1 MKTPSNKAVIVG
13 QRMEM
18 ECQTDNRSLFRK
30 WDFLQVG
37 SYTPRTIATN
47 DKSNISIVTNML
59 RFGVHLDQKGSIVLY
74 SNSTES
80 KDAGVYICQ
89 GQTGSTE
96 FKYSAQMIVLGR
108 YSTCTCICISIWNI
122 FSRIGDVQPT
132 KPMMHIAYPQCFH
145 EI

>member
-1 MKTPSNKAVIVG
+1 
-13 QRMEM
+13 M
-18 ECQTDNRSLFRK
+18 ECRTDNETLFRK

-37 SYTPRTIATN
+37 SDTLRTIATN
-47 DKSNISIVTNML
+47 DNSNISIVTNMP

-89 GQTGSTE
+89 GETGSTE
-96 FKYSAQMIVLGR
+96 FKYSAQMIVIGR
-108 YSTCTCICISIWNI
+108 YATYTCICISIWNI
-122 FSRIGDVQPT
+122 SSRIGDVHLT
-132 KPMMHIAYPQCFH
+132 KPTMHIAYPQYFH